1 LSRKKKLLIFENLE
15 IIDIAAEGMSVA
27 KAGNMVIFVPGMI
40 PGDIADVKITRKKR
54 KYMTGYPIRII
65 KESELRIAPFCKH
78 FGTCGGCKWQN
89 LPYEKQIYYKQ
100 KQVADSLQRI
110 GKVPIPEILPIIGSE
125 KQRYYRN
132 KLEYTFS
139 ETRWLSDEEIKAGEE
154 ISDRKALGFHIP
166 GKFDRVLNIEE
177 CFLQDDLSNKIRNAL
192 REYTNNEGL
201 GYYHHSQN
209 KGFMRNL
216 IIRNT
221 QVGEWMVF
229 VVFADND
236 IKAIEGVMKF
246 LQTKFPEI
254 TSLLYVINK
263 KGNDTILDL
272 EINCFSEQD
281 HIFEEM
287 GDLRF
292 KIGAKSFFQ
301 TNTAQALELYRS
313 VLDFASLTGSDVVYD
328 LYTGTG
334 TIANYLAR
342 KCKKVIGIESVEAAI
357 EDARV
362 NATMNG
368 ITNVSFFAGDLKDVM
383 NDEFIELHGKPDVL
397 VTDPPRAGMHPD
409 VVKTIL
415 KMMPAKIVY
424 VSCNPATQARDINL
438 LSEKYN
444 VVAIQPVDMFPH
456 THHVENIA
464 VLELK

>member
-1 LSRKKKLLIFENLE
+1 MSRKKKLLILENLE
-15 IIDIAAEGMSVA
+15 IVDIAAEGMSVA

-110 GKVPIPEILPIIGSE
+110 GKVPIPELLPIIGSE

-192 REYTNNEGL
+192 REYTTNEGL
-201 GYYHHSQN
+201 GYYHHAQN

-221 QVGEWMVF
+221 QVGEWMVI

-272 EINCFSEQD
+272 EINCFSGQD

-301 TNTAQALELYRS
+301 TNTAQALELYRT
-313 VLDFASLTGSDVVYD
+313 VLDFASLTGSDVVFD

-362 NATMNG
+362 NASMNG
-368 ITNVSFFAGDLKDVM
+368 ITNVSFFAGDLKDLL

-415 KMMPAKIVY
+415 NMMPAKIVY

-464 VLELK
+464 ALELK